1 MVPLDEVEMCCG
13 SAGTYNIE
21 QAEIAGRL
29 GARKA
34 AAVLRSGAAGL
45 VSGNIGCITQIGA
58 HLRLAKSA
66 LPVFHTMEVVDRAY
80 DA

>member
-1 MVPLDEVEMCCG
+1 EMCCG
-13 SAGTYNIE
+13 SAGIYNIE
-21 QAEIAGRL
+21 QPEIAARL

-45 VSGNIGCITQIGA
+45 VSGNIGCMAQIGT
-58 HLRLAKSA
+58 HLRSADSA
-66 LPVFHTMEVVDRAY
+66 LPVFHTMEVLQRAY